1 MARLVPYENVDFLN
15 IKSSLINHLKNQDRF
30 KGYDFEGS
38 NMNVLI
44 DLLSYNTYSN
54 MTYYNMSIG
63 EMFLD
68 SAQIKNSVISHAKEL
83 NYLPRSRRS
92 SGAVVDLVVTAT
104 QNSNTFII
112 PKGYKF
118 VGRCGSVNYTFIT
131 TKSYAAAR
139 TVGNNFEAKDVG
151 IFEGRVINEI
161 ITPNETTLSNA
172 FIDTRSIEVAV
183 NLQAYKPQ
191 TTIFGVNELDSVFY
205 IQPEI
210 NDKYSIQFGD
220 NLFGRQ
226 PTATDQ
232 ILVTY
237 RVSSGSEANGV
248 ASFSCN
254 AEAIGASTIV
264 VKPQGISVGGA
275 DTETVQNIRK
285 YAPKALQVQDR
296 AVTAS
301 DYEVL
306 LKTRFPEI
314 ESISVYGG
322 DEADPPQFGRVIVVV
337 DVKGRDGA
345 AESELGLYKD
355 YITPKSPLT
364 IEPIFKQAEFMY
376 GNLEVD
382 VIYDNNDTLLST
394 AALEGL
400 VRDAIANYSSTNL
413 NKFKARLPLSDLG
426 YNITLANDA
435 IVSASV
441 TAHPVIDYRP
451 PIGTLE
457 NPTFNFNQA
466 LIRPYAFNE
475 DAGLTNYKPSVKS
488 TAFTIEGTLVE
499 IQDNGNG
506 VIQALVAN
514 TNAKS
519 IFKRNIGTVN
529 SDTGVI
535 ALKGITVDSYEGS
548 AINIITNI
556 ADADIVTPKD
566 RIFRLRQSDIT
577 VNLRSN

>member
-1 MARLVPYENVDFLN
+1 MARLVPYDNVDFLN
-15 IKSSLINHLKNQDRF
+15 IKASLINHLKNQDRF

-38 NMNVLI
+38 NMNVLV
-44 DLLSYNTYSN
+44 DLLSYNAYNN
-54 MTYYNMSIG
+54 MLYYNMSIG

-68 SAQIKNSVISHAKEL
+68 SAQVKNSVVSHAKEL

-92 SGAVVDLVVTAT
+92 SGAIVDLVITAT

-118 VGRCGSVNYTFIT
+118 IGRCGSVNYTFIT
-131 TKSYAAAR
+131 TKSYAATR
-139 TVGNNFEAKDVG
+139 TTGNNFEAKDVG
-151 IFEGRVINEI
+151 IFEGRVINEVL
-161 ITPNETTLSNA
+161 TPTQSQLSNA
-172 FIDTRSIEVAV
+172 YIDSRSIEVTV
-183 NLQAYKPQ
+183 NGEAYTPQ
-191 TTIFGVNELDSVFY
+191 TTIFGVNELDRVFY
-205 IQPEI
+205 IQPEL

-226 PTATDQ
+226 PQTTDK
-232 ILVTY
+232 IIATY
-237 RVSSGSEANGV
+237 RVSSGAEANGV

-275 DTETVQNIRK
+275 DTESIQSIRK

-301 DYEVL
+301 DYEIL

-376 GNLEVD
+376 GNLD
-382 VIYDNNDTLLST
+382 VQVTYDRNDTLFST

-400 VRDAIANYSSTNL
+400 IRDQISTYSATNL

-426 YNITLANDA
+426 YNITSTNAAL
-435 IVSASV
+435 ISTSI
-441 TAHPVIDYRP
+441 TAHPIIDYKP
-451 PIGTLE
+451 PLGTLE
-457 NPTFNFNQA
+457 NPTFNFAQA
-466 LIRPYAFNE
+466 LVKPYAFNE
-475 DAGLTNYKPSVKS
+475 DNGLTNYKPSVKS

-499 IQDNGNG
+499 LQDDGNG
-506 VIQALVAN
+506 TIQALVAN
-514 TNAKS
+514 TNARS
-519 IFKRNIGTVN
+519 IFKRNIGTV
-529 SDTGVI
+529 DYDKGVI
-535 ALKGITVDSYEGS
+535 ALKGITVDSYEGN
-548 AINIITNI
+548 AINIIVNI
-556 ADADIVTPKD
+556 EGSDIVTPKD

-577 VNLRSN
+577 VNLRPN